1 MTPLQLNAI
10 PLLSGAFF
18 CPFDRS
24 PEMMARLTW
33 PDIAWGLTN
42 TPRFGAQTAMPVTV
56 GAHTLCVLA
65 AARRLVWPD
74 CALRGR
80 DACEADRIVD
90 GEIARAALLHDAAE
104 SILGDIP
111 TPFKRHPAY
120 AEVARMEE
128 SLQQAI
134 NERFGASD
142 DAHRRPAVKDADN
155 FALAVEAWVGHGLD
169 ARDWGYA
176 VPDRWGALRDV
187 AHDHIVCILRAS
199 GADVFNRLLDAGVDA
214 MLCTEDEAGAAYD
227 RIDAAWTNGDVP
239 WWPKGGAR

>member
-18 CPFDRS
+18 CPFDPS

-33 PDIAWGLTN
+33 TDIAWGLAN

-80 DACEADRIVD
+80 DACEADRAVD

-120 AEVARMEE
+120 AEVARLEE

-134 NERFGASD
+134 NVRFGASD
-142 DAHRRPAVKDADN
+142 DAHRRTAVKDADN

-169 ARDWGYA
+169 ARDWGYEA
-176 VPDRWGALRDV
+176 PERWAALRDV
-187 AHDHIVCILRAS
+187 AKTHVSVILRTPTIV
-199 GADVFNRLLDAGVDA
+199 VFNRLLDVGVEA
-214 MLCTEDEAGAAYD
+214 MLCTEDEACVAYD
-227 RIDAAWTNGDVP
+227 RLRAPWSAEDMP
-239 WWPKGGAR
+239 WWPR